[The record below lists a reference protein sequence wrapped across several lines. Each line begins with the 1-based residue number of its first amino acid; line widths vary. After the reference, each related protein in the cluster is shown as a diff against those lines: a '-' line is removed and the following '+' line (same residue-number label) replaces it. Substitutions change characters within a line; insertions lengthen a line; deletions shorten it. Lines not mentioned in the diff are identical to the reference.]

1 MSSVQPGETYV
12 VGVDFGT
19 ESGRAVVVRAQDGT
33 ELASAVCPYP
43 HGVIDRSLPE
53 SGRPLPPEWALQDPE
68 DYLTVLRT
76 AIPRALKE
84 SGVDPSSVVGIGLDF
99 TSCTMLPTTADGT
112 PLCSLPEWRDEPH
125 AWVKLWKHHTAQGQA
140 IAGRHST
147 RTARTIGIVGLVPH
161 RGALATASVAPRL
174 CFRLTH

>member
-43 HGVIDRSLPE
+43 HGVIDRSPGA

-76 AIPRALKE
+76 AVPQALKE
-84 SGVDPSSVVGIGLDF
+84 SGVDPSSVVGIGVDF
-99 TSCTMLPTTADGT
+99 TSCTVLGELDGVWLLTNDPALFGRVAHLRVQHRQTLGCSTLSTGYSSPTFATVNWEF
-112 PLCSLPEWRDEPH
+112 PLS
-125 AWVKLWKHHTAQGQA
+125 
-140 IAGRHST
+140 S
-147 RTARTIGIVGLVPH
+147 
-161 RGALATASVAPRL
+161 
-174 CFRLTH
+174 F